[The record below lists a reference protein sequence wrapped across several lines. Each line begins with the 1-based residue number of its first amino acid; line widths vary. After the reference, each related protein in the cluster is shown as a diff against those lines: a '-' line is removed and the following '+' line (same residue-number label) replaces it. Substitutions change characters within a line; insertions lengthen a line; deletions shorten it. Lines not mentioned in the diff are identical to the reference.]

1 MSRALKIRHTCL
13 RVLTAVAAS
22 GLAQAQVSAPT
33 PKDMETVPQFHERVS
48 GQTLGPLERHM
59 APAGMKPDTGPRD
72 FTGSYSSFTA
82 PARMLPGGDLPV
94 TGDSANRG
102 CLPAFVTGVNGN
114 PTHVVSGRD
123 VIVIVQE
130 ENHLVR
136 RVYLN
141 AEHPKNLQ
149 PTVEGHSIGRFEGD
163 TLVIETVGL
172 QSGKTVVERLRKI
185 DDGRQIESVA
195 NGRASLAN
203 WRPDL
208 TWVEDIC
215 EDAGELFGPQYP
227 TLDWLR

>member
-1 MSRALKIRHTCL
+1 MRRVLKIRHARL
-13 RVLTAVAAS
+13 WMLAAVAAS

-33 PKDMETVPQFHERVS
+33 PKDLETVPQFHAQVT
-48 GQTLGPLERHM
+48 GQSSAPPERHM
-59 APAGMKPDTGPRD
+59 APVGMKPDTAPQD
-72 FTGSYSSFTA
+72 FTGSYSSFAA
-82 PARMLPGGDLPV
+82 PARMLPGDDTTV
-94 TGDSANRG
+94 TAGSANSG

-123 VIVIVQE
+123 VMVIVQE

-141 AEHPKNLQ
+141 AQHPKNLQ
-149 PTVEGHSIGRFEGD
+149 PSIEGHSVGRFEGD

-172 QSGKTVVERLRKI
+172 KSGKTVVERLRKI
-185 DDGRQIESVA
+185 DDGRRIESVA

-208 TWVEDIC
+208 AWVEDIC

-227 TLDWLR
+227 TRDWLK

>member
-1 MSRALKIRHTCL
+1 MRRVLKIRYNCL
-13 RVLTAVAAS
+13 PLVASATF

-33 PKDMETVPQFHERVS
+33 AKDLETVPQFRTQVT
-48 GQTLGPLERHM
+48 GQSAGPLERHL
-59 APAGMKPDTGPRD
+59 APAGMKPDTAPHD
-72 FTGSYSSFTA
+72 FTGSYSLVTA
-82 PARMLPGGDLPV
+82 PGRMPPGADMPV
-94 TGDSANRG
+94 TEGSANRG
-102 CLPAFVTGVNGN
+102 CLPSFVTGVNGN

-141 AEHPKNLQ
+141 AEHPKNLR
-149 PTVEGHSIGRFEGD
+149 PSVEGHSVGWFEGD

-172 QSGKTVVERLRKI
+172 NSGKTVVERLRKI
-185 DDGRQIESVA
+185 RDGRQIESVA

-208 TWVEDIC
+208 GWVEDIC
-215 EDAGELFGPQYP
+215 EDAGELFGPKYP
-227 TLDWLR
+227 TRDWLK